1 MEKNVKIALI
11 FLLSFLSSLY
21 LAGIEVSGDQSG
33 TWPAAGN
40 PYHLVGDVTVP
51 AGQNLEVEAGVQLF
65 AQGSYRI
72 TVLGTI
78 ILAGSETDSIHFQ
91 GAEGIDWGGLRLE
104 NEAEPSYLSYTRISN
119 TDDTNDYAVH
129 VINSPVY
136 IQYCLFDDHLK
147 ALALS
152 GLAAADPAYMEVKHT
167 RIANCEQNGI
177 LITDNSDVLID
188 SCEITQCGLG
198 SQYRG
203 AIQLSLQSASHNC
216 SPVISNCWIHDN
228 GKQGVTMANLF
239 NYPGMAPHLTGNLIE
254 GNLTGIYLYNANGH
268 YADNI
273 IRNNFIPGD
282 ANSGAGVM
290 CYGPGAV
297 NGVFTRNEVTG
308 NFTGFY
314 LAGNASA
321 DLGNIENADDQ
332 DDGLNYIHNNID
344 EGENLYSVYNDSNQ
358 PVSAQNNLWDSSET
372 AEIAETIIDQNDNP
386 TLGLVTFEPIYPYS
400 VPPVPAD
407 FSLSFGSLYVNLD
420 WDIPDPA
427 IALLSHYSVY
437 LALAGGDFNV
447 IAQPVVSAYD
457 YEIPDVPDLYH
468 QFYVTYTDIFSQES
482 AASDT
487 LEFWTVEA
495 GEQELPLAASFLEI
509 YPNPFTL
516 AGNLRSSGLQIS
528 FQITETDEILLQI
541 FDIRG
546 RLTGEKNLGKLAAGL
561 HHLTWEAGLKDLGSG
576 VYIVSISGN
585 HTMAGNRLILLK

>member
-1 MEKNVKIALI
+1 MEKNVNISLI
-11 FLLSFLSSLY
+11 FLLCFLPFLY
-21 LAGIEVSGDQSG
+21 LEGTEVSGNQSG
-33 TWPAAGN
+33 TWPAADN
-40 PYHLVGDVTVP
+40 PYHLVGDITVP

-65 AQGSYRI
+65 AQGNFQI

-78 ILAGSETDSIHFQ
+78 NLAGSETDSIYFQ

-104 NEAEPSYLSYTRISN
+104 NEAEPSYLSYARISN
-119 TDDTNDYAVH
+119 TNDINDYAVH

-136 IQYCLFDDHLK
+136 IQYCLFDDHMK

-167 RIANCEQNGI
+167 RVANCEQNGI
-177 LITDNSDVLID
+177 LITDNSQVLID

-239 NYPGMAPHLTGNLIE
+239 NYPGMAPQLTGNLIE
-254 GNLTGIYLYNANGH
+254 GNLTGVYLYNANGY
-268 YADNI
+268 YAENT

-290 CYGPGAV
+290 CYGPGAI

-314 LAGNASA
+314 LAGNAA
-321 DLGNIENADDQ
+321 ANLGNIENADDQ
-332 DDGLNYIHNNID
+332 DDGFNFIHDNED
-344 EGENLYSVYNDSNQ
+344 EGGNLYSVYNDSNQ
-358 PVSAQNNLWDSSET
+358 PVMAQNNLWGSVEPAD
-372 AEIAETIIDQNDNP
+372 IAETIIDQNDNP
-386 TLGLVTFEPIYPYS
+386 ALGLVTFEPVYPYS
-400 VPPVPAD
+400 VPPVPVD
-407 FSLSFGSLYVNLD
+407 FSLSCGSTQVNLD
-420 WDIPDPA
+420 WDIPDLA
-427 IALLSHYSVY
+427 IVLLSHYNVY

-447 IAQPVVSAYD
+447 IAQPAVSSYD
-457 YEIPDVPDLYH
+457 YEIPDVPDLFH
-468 QFYVTYTDIFSQES
+468 QFYVTYMDIFGQES

-495 GEQELPLAASFLEI
+495 GEEELPPAVSFLEI

-516 AGNLRSSGLQIS
+516 AGNLRSSGLQIN
-528 FQITETDEILLQI
+528 FQIPATDEILLQI

-546 RLTGEKNLGKLAAGL
+546 RLAGEKNLGRLAAGL
-561 HHLTWEAGLKDLGSG
+561 HHLSWEAGWKDLGSG

-585 HTMAGNRLILLK
+585 HTRAGNRLILLK